1 MKHLKTL
8 LIVLFVSALLLTAC
22 APAGEPVLKATGN
35 VASETSWTDVELQK
49 MELVSADYTD
59 KEGVTT
65 TYTGVPITALLDEA
79 GMKDGT
85 TTVVFVAEDGFTS
98 EVTLEELKACTNCI
112 VAFEDDGTLRTVM
125 PGFSG
130 KQQVKGVIEIQVK

>member
-8 LIVLFVSALLLTAC
+8 LIMLFATALLLAAC
-22 APAGEPVLKATGN
+22 APAAEPVLKATGN
-35 VASETSWTDVELQK
+35 IASEKGWTDAQLKK
-49 MELVSADYTD
+49 METVNADYTD

-65 TYTGVPITALLDEA
+65 TYSGVPILALLDDA

-85 TTVVFVAEDGFTS
+85 TAVIFVADDGFTS
-98 EVTLEELKACTNCI
+98 EVTLDEIKGCANCI
-112 VAFEDDGTLRTVM
+112 VAFNDDGTLRVVM

-130 KQQVKGVIEIQVK
+130 KQQVKGLIEIQVK

>member
-1 MKHLKTL
+1 MKHPKTL
-8 LIVLFVSALLLTAC
+8 LILLFVTALLLTAC

-35 VASETSWTDVELQK
+35 VASETRWTDAQLQK

-65 TYTGVPITALLDEA
+65 TYTGVPILALLEEA
-79 GMKDGT
+79 GMKDGAT
-85 TTVVFVAEDGFTS
+85 AVVFVASDGFTS
-98 EVTLEELKACTNCI
+98 EVTLDELKGCANCI
-112 VAFEDDGTLRTVM
+112 VAFNDDGTLRIVM

-130 KQQVKGVIEIQVK
+130 KQQVKGVIELQVK

>member
-8 LIVLFVSALLLTAC
+8 LILLFVTALLLTAC

-35 VASETSWTDVELQK
+35 VASETRWTDAQLQK

-65 TYTGVPITALLDEA
+65 TYTGVPILALLEEA
-79 GMKDGT
+79 GMKDGAT
-85 TTVVFVAEDGFTS
+85 AVVFVASDGFTS
-98 EVTLEELKACTNCI
+98 EVTLDELKGCANCI
-112 VAFEDDGTLRTVM
+112 VAFNDDGTLRIVM

-130 KQQVKGVIEIQVK
+130 KQQVKGVIELQVK

>member
-8 LIVLFVSALLLTAC
+8 LILLFVTALLLTAC

-35 VASETSWTDVELQK
+35 VTSETRWTDAQLQK

-65 TYTGVPITALLDEA
+65 TYTGVPILALLEEA
-79 GMKDGT
+79 GMKDGAT
-85 TTVVFVAEDGFTS
+85 AVVFVASDGFTS
-98 EVTLEELKACTNCI
+98 EVTLDELKGCANCI
-112 VAFEDDGTLRTVM
+112 VAFNDDGTLRIVM

-130 KQQVKGVIEIQVK
+130 KQQVKGVIELQVK